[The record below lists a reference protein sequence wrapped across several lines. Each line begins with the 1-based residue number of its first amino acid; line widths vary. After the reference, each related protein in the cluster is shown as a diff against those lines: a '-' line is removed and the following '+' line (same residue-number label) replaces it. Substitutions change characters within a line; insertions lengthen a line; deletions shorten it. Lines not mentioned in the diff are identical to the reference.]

1 MRQVCA
7 HWAWV
12 EESHLDVCM
21 VSISSGEMYLRPMVL
36 NRMSKICGEWAPKL
50 DHSFVT
56 IINRLHVRSIHSVS
70 DVTVY
75 SRAVALPIPSL
86 WWNLFN
92 FSLQKKKKKI
102 KMKKK
107 RNAIDELIAY
117 IMWWNRNWWHSEF
130 GWCDKRFRNA
140 YAWTLTLIHAQT
152 RARHKLEHSIWC
164 MLMNSIEM
172 DACVLVCVFYYRWRN
187 FGSQCSDQPI

>member
-50 DHSFVT
+50 DHSFVI

-92 FSLQKKKKKI
+92 FSLKKKKKKI

-107 RNAIDELIAY
+107 TKCDRWTNSIHNVMEQKLMAFWIWM
-117 IMWWNRNWWHSEF
+117 MWQALPK
-130 GWCDKRFRNA
+130 CLCMNA
-140 YAWTLTLIHAQT
+140 YTDT
-152 RARHKLEHSIWC
+152 RTDART
-164 MLMNSIEM
+164 
-172 DACVLVCVFYYRWRN
+172 
-187 FGSQCSDQPI
+187 P